1 MKSRPVLANEFFTI
15 IFNGLFKCIL
25 LLSWMGAC
33 TGQALAAAD
42 AKMKWNFQNIEI
54 KALLQSLAEIGQHNL
69 IVADG
74 VTGHVSLHL
83 RDMTWREALQV
94 VVSAKGLVMTDKAGV
109 LWISAPVVT
118 SENLQT
124 LAIPLKYAKALDIAQ
139 RLQLASVGASSGPS
153 GGSASGASG
162 GASGGASAGAVSHRW
177 MSAKGTVMAEPR
189 TNQLFFLDT
198 PAYLKQLQMV
208 IQQLDVPVRQVLIE
222 AKIVEAEE
230 QFGKSL
236 GARLGGAYAASFAA
250 PLSASAR
257 PVNVAVGAQGLPSA
271 GGVQPGYLLNL
282 PAGSAGQ
289 ALYAPPSFAV
299 SLFNAGANQFL
310 NLEISAMEADGK
322 GRVVASPRVI
332 TADQTKALIEQGT
345 ELPYQVSNGTGA
357 ASISFRK
364 ANLKLEVTP
373 QITPE
378 GAVVLELDIA
388 KDSVGQ
394 ITTAGFA
401 INTKHVKT
409 QVLVDNG
416 GTVVIGGILEAADKD
431 DVAKVPGLGQL
442 PGLGWLFKSQQL
454 TQRKTE
460 MLIFVTPRVLA
471 DAVPSAA
478 SNTLGGSTLP

>member
-1 MKSRPVLANEFFTI
+1 MRPALFFKRLVLICLSFT
-15 IFNGLFKCIL
+15 CMA
-25 LLSWMGAC
+25 S
-33 TGQALAAAD
+33 ALASSE
-42 AKMKWNFQNIEI
+42 AKLKWNFQNIEI

-74 VTGHVSLHL
+74 VVGQVSLHL

-94 VVSAKGLVMTDKAGV
+94 VVSSKGLVMTDKAGV
-109 LWISAPVVT
+109 LWISSPAVT
-118 SENLQT
+118 AENLQT
-124 LAIPLKYAKALDIAQ
+124 LAVPLKYAKALDIAQ
-139 RLQLASVGASSGPS
+139 RLQAASA
-153 GGSASGASG
+153 GGTVG
-162 GASGGASAGAVSHRW
+162 GAGAAGAVSHRW

-198 PAYLKQLQMV
+198 PAYLKQLQAV

-236 GARLGGAYAASFAA
+236 GTRLGGAYAASFA
-250 PLSASAR
+250 PPFSASGR
-257 PVNVAVGAQGLPSA
+257 PVNVALGAQGLPST
-271 GGVQPGYLLNL
+271 GGVQPGYLVNL
-282 PAGSAGQ
+282 PAGPAGQ
-289 ALYAPPSFAV
+289 ALYAPPTFAV

-345 ELPYQVSNGTGA
+345 ELPYQVSNGNGA

-394 ITTAGFA
+394 ITTAGYA

-478 SNTLGGSTLP
+478 SNTLGGSTFP

>member
-1 MKSRPVLANEFFTI
+1 MSPGTQFFKRVVW
-15 IFNGLFKCIL
+15 LC
-25 LLSWMGAC
+25 LSFAC
-33 TGQALAAAD
+33 MASALASSE
-42 AKMKWNFQNIEI
+42 AKLKWNFQNIEI
-54 KALLQSLAEIGQHNL
+54 KALLQSLAEIGQQNL

-74 VTGHVSLHL
+74 VVGQVSLHL

-94 VVSAKGLVMTDKAGV
+94 VVSSKGLVMTDKAGV
-109 LWISAPVVT
+109 LWISSPAVT
-118 SENLQT
+118 AENLQT
-124 LAIPLKYAKALDIAQ
+124 LAVPLKYAKALDIAQ
-139 RLQLASVGASSGPS
+139 RLQAASA
-153 GGSASGASG
+153 G
-162 GASGGASAGAVSHRW
+162 GAAAAGAVSHRW

-198 PAYLKQLQMV
+198 PAYLKQLQAV

-236 GARLGGAYAASFAA
+236 GTRLGGAYAASFV
-250 PLSASAR
+250 PPFSASGR
-257 PVNVAVGAQGLPSA
+257 PVNVALGAQGLPTT
-271 GGVQPGYLLNL
+271 GGVQPGYMVNL
-282 PAGSAGQ
+282 PAGPAGQ
-289 ALYAPPSFAV
+289 ALYAPATFAV

-345 ELPYQVSNGTGA
+345 ELPYQVSNGNGA

-394 ITTAGFA
+394 ITTAGYA

-431 DVAKVPGLGQL
+431 DEAKVPGLGQL
-442 PGLGWLFKSQQL
+442 PGLGWLFKSQQV

-478 SNTLGGSTLP
+478 SNTLGGSTFP

>member
-1 MKSRPVLANEFFTI
+1 MSPVL
-15 IFNGLFKCIL
+15 LCFKAMML
-25 LLSWMGAC
+25 LWLVAWGM
-33 TGQALAAAD
+33 AASAAPND
-42 AKMKWNFQNIEI
+42 GPLKWNFQNIEI
-54 KALLQSLAEIGQHNL
+54 KALLQSLAEIGQQNL

-74 VTGHVSLHL
+74 VTGQVSLHL
-83 RDMTWREALQV
+83 KDMTWREALDV
-94 VVSAKGLVMTDKAGV
+94 VVHSKGLLITDKAGV
-109 LWISAPVVT
+109 LWVSAQAVT

-124 LAIPLKYAKALDIAQ
+124 LAVPLKYAKALDIAQ
-139 RLQLASVGASSGPS
+139 RLQVASAGA
-153 GGSASGASG
+153 A
-162 GASGGASAGAVSHRW
+162 AGAVSHRW
-177 MSAKGTVMAEPR
+177 MSARGTVMAEPR

-198 PAYLKQLQMV
+198 PAYLKQLQTV
-208 IQQLDVPVRQVLIE
+208 IQLLDVPVRQVMIE

-236 GARLGGAYAASFAA
+236 GVRLGGAFAASFAA
-250 PLSASAR
+250 PFAPSAQ
-257 PVNVAVGAQGLPSA
+257 PVNVALGAQGLPSS
-271 GGVQPGYLLNL
+271 GGVQPGNSINL

-289 ALYAPPSFAV
+289 SLYAPPTFAV
-299 SLFNAGANQFL
+299 SLFNSGASQFL
-310 NLEISAMEADGK
+310 NLEISAMEADGRGK
-322 GRVVASPRVI
+322 VVASPRVI

-345 ELPYQVSNGTGA
+345 ELPYQVSNGNGA

-394 ITTAGFA
+394 ITTAGYA

-431 DVAKVPGLGQL
+431 DLAQVPVLGQV
-442 PGLGWLFKSQQL
+442 PGLGWLFKSQQK

-471 DAVPSAA
+471 DNLPLAG
-478 SNTLGGSTLP
+478 SNTLGGSILP

>member
-1 MKSRPVLANEFFTI
+1 MKSRPVLANEFFSI
-15 IFNGLFKCIL
+15 IFNGVFKCIL
-25 LLSWMGAC
+25 LLGWMDLC

-139 RLQLASVGASSGPS
+139 RLQLASVGAASGPS
-153 GGSASGASG
+153 GGSAS

-471 DAVPSAA
+471 DAVPVAA
-478 SNTLGGSTLP
+478 SNTLGASIVP

>member
-1 MKSRPVLANEFFTI
+1 MAS
-15 IFNGLFKCIL
+15 
-25 LLSWMGAC
+25 
-33 TGQALAAAD
+33 ALASSE
-42 AKMKWNFQNIEI
+42 AKLKWNFQNIEI

-74 VTGHVSLHL
+74 VVGQVSLHL

-94 VVSAKGLVMTDKAGV
+94 VVSSKGLVMTDKAGV
-109 LWISAPVVT
+109 LWISSPAVT
-118 SENLQT
+118 AENLQT
-124 LAIPLKYAKALDIAQ
+124 LAVPLKYAKALDIAQ
-139 RLQLASVGASSGPS
+139 RLQAASAGGTGA
-153 GGSASGASG
+153 GGG
-162 GASGGASAGAVSHRW
+162 GSAGAVSHRW

-198 PAYLKQLQMV
+198 PAYLKQLQAV

-236 GARLGGAYAASFAA
+236 GTRLGGAYAASFA
-250 PLSASAR
+250 PPFSASGR
-257 PVNVAVGAQGLPSA
+257 PVNMALGAQGLPTT
-271 GGVQPGYLLNL
+271 GGVQPGYLVNL
-282 PAGSAGQ
+282 PAGPAGQ
-289 ALYAPPSFAV
+289 ALYTPPTFAV

-345 ELPYQVSNGTGA
+345 ELPYQVSNGNGA

-394 ITTAGFA
+394 ITTAGYA

-478 SNTLGGSTLP
+478 SNTLGGSTFP

>member
-1 MKSRPVLANEFFTI
+1 MAS
-15 IFNGLFKCIL
+15 
-25 LLSWMGAC
+25 
-33 TGQALAAAD
+33 ALASSE
-42 AKMKWNFQNIEI
+42 AKLKWNFQNIEI
-54 KALLQSLAEIGQHNL
+54 KALLQSLAEIGQQNL

-74 VTGHVSLHL
+74 VVGQVSLHL

-94 VVSAKGLVMTDKAGV
+94 VVSSKGLVMTDKAGV
-109 LWISAPVVT
+109 LWISSLAVT
-118 SENLQT
+118 AENLQT
-124 LAIPLKYAKALDIAQ
+124 LAVPLKYAKALDIAQ
-139 RLQLASVGASSGPS
+139 RLQAASVGGA
-153 GGSASGASG
+153 GSAAGA
-162 GASGGASAGAVSHRW
+162 AGAVSHRW

-198 PAYLKQLQMV
+198 PAYLKQLQAV

-236 GARLGGAYAASFAA
+236 GTRLGGAYAASFA
-250 PLSASAR
+250 PPFSSSGR
-257 PVNVAVGAQGLPSA
+257 PVNVALGAQGLSTT
-271 GGVQPGYLLNL
+271 GGVQPGNMVNL
-282 PAGSAGQ
+282 PAGPAGQ
-289 ALYAPPSFAV
+289 ALYAPPTFAV

-345 ELPYQVSNGTGA
+345 ELPYQVSNGNGA

-394 ITTAGFA
+394 ITTAGYA

-478 SNTLGGSTLP
+478 SNTLGGSTFP

>member
-1 MKSRPVLANEFFTI
+1 MKSRPGLANEFFSI
-15 IFNGLFKCIL
+15 IFNGVFKCIL
-25 LLSWMGAC
+25 LLSWMGLC

-94 VVSAKGLVMTDKAGV
+94 VVSAKGLVLTDKAGV

-139 RLQLASVGASSGPS
+139 RLQLASVGAASGSS
-153 GGSASGASG
+153 GGSAS

-471 DAVPSAA
+471 DAVPVAA
-478 SNTLGGSTLP
+478 SNTLGASIVP

>member
-1 MKSRPVLANEFFTI
+1 MRRMLFWPQAALFFCVALFNTLA
-15 IFNGLFKCIL
+15 
-25 LLSWMGAC
+25 S
-33 TGQALAAAD
+33 AASPD
-42 AKMKWNFQNIEI
+42 DKLKWNFQNIEV
-54 KALLQSLAEIGQHNL
+54 KALLQSLAEIGQQNL
-69 IVADG
+69 IVADA
-74 VTGHVSLHL
+74 VSGQVSVHL
-83 RDMTWREALQV
+83 KDMTWREALDV
-94 VVSAKGLVMTDKAGV
+94 VVISKGLVLTDKSGV
-109 LWISAPVVT
+109 LWVSSPVVT

-124 LAIPLKYAKALDIAQ
+124 LALPLKYAKALDVAQ
-139 RLQLASVGASSGPS
+139 RLQVASAGAT
-153 GGSASGASG
+153 
-162 GASGGASAGAVSHRW
+162 AGAVSHRW
-177 MSAKGTVMAEPR
+177 MSARGTVMAEPR

-198 PAYLKQLQMV
+198 PAYLKQLQSV
-208 IQQLDVPVRQVLIE
+208 IQLLDVPVRQVMIE

-236 GARLGGAYAASFAA
+236 GTRLGGAFAASFAA
-250 PLSASAR
+250 PFAASAR
-257 PVNVAVGAQGLPSA
+257 PVNVAIGAQGSPTA
-271 GGVQPGYLLNL
+271 AGVQPGFMLNL

-289 ALYAPPSFAV
+289 TLYAPPTFAV
-299 SLFNAGANQFL
+299 SLFNAGASQFL
-310 NLEISAMEADGK
+310 NLEISAMEADGRGK
-322 GRVVASPRVI
+322 VVASPRVI

-345 ELPYQVSNGTGA
+345 ELPYQVSNGNGA

-364 ANLKLEVTP
+364 ANLKLEVVP

-394 ITTAGFA
+394 ITTAGYA

-431 DVAKVPGLGQL
+431 DLTQVPVLGQL
-442 PGLGWLFKSQQL
+442 PGLGWLFKSQQK

-471 DAVPSAA
+471 DTLPLAG
-478 SNTLGGSTLP
+478 SNTLGGSNFP

>member
-1 MKSRPVLANEFFTI
+1 MRSAALFTKWVVL
-15 IFNGLFKCIL
+15 LC
-25 LLSWMGAC
+25 LSFAC
-33 TGQALAAAD
+33 MASALASSE
-42 AKMKWNFQNIEI
+42 AKLKWNFQNIEI

-74 VTGHVSLHL
+74 VVGQVSLHL

-94 VVSAKGLVMTDKAGV
+94 VVSSKGLVMTDKAGV
-109 LWISAPVVT
+109 LWISSPAVT
-118 SENLQT
+118 AENLQT
-124 LAIPLKYAKALDIAQ
+124 LAVPLKYAKAVDIAQ
-139 RLQLASVGASSGPS
+139 RLQAASVG
-153 GGSASGASG
+153 GAG
-162 GASGGASAGAVSHRW
+162 GAAGAAGAVSHRW

-198 PAYLKQLQMV
+198 PAYLKQLQAV

-236 GARLGGAYAASFAA
+236 GTRLGGAYAASFA
-250 PLSASAR
+250 PPFSASGR
-257 PVNVAVGAQGLPSA
+257 PVNVALGAQGLPTT
-271 GGVQPGYLLNL
+271 GGVQPGYMVNL
-282 PAGSAGQ
+282 PAGPAGQ
-289 ALYAPPSFAV
+289 ALYAPPTIAV

-345 ELPYQVSNGTGA
+345 EMPYQVSNGNGA

-394 ITTAGFA
+394 ITTAGYA

-478 SNTLGGSTLP
+478 SNTLGGSTFP